1 MVETFMGQNFSSVL
15 YFIGCDFC
23 HLPNISSL
31 LTDEVSIDK
40 VCWDLLIDP
49 EAFFLNFKPCDG
61 NVFWSTFESVA
72 MHFH

>member
-23 HLPNISSL
+23 HLPNISSI

-49 EAFFLNFKPCDG
+49 EAFFKILNC
-61 NVFWSTFESVA
+61 VMATFFDLHLKV
-72 MHFH
+72 